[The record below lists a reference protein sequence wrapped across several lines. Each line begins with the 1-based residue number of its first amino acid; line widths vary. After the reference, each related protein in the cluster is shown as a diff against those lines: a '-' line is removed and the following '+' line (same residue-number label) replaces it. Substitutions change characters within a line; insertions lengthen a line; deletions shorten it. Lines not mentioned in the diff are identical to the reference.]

1 MKEEE
6 EQTEI
11 NKYINENIIDKG
23 YDPEDV
29 ASFVMKTRGVPFESL
44 SLDKLKEV
52 VEEFKDKGLNDAYTS
67 VKQKEKKS
75 EKNEKEKQKD
85 KNDKS
90 VKVDYSLYAPAL
102 YEFETDTQQENKL
115 VELYK
120 NNTMINITV
129 SEPKKEGKGG
139 FFSKPYWSYR
149 VQCPQLNSDVRRTAA
164 DFDWF
169 RNQLIIRYSLRHVPP
184 IVKDNVL
191 KQLGTALKLESEEAI
206 EQRKLRYYN
215 QFLECL
221 IEKKIFRTSPILYEF
236 LVLTDSEKFK
246 KYQNKLNN
254 SKFELSIKLSNLI
267 TLKGKIKCELKED
280 SISEANKMAVKF
292 YSLSDVYSKID
303 SLSSNISSNF
313 QTLHS
318 NFKHLSLLFSKLLEI
333 LTQNQ
338 YNNTESMK
346 KNYTDFRNIF
356 ENWSNSFKKQ
366 SEYFNKEFKETFSYL
381 GAEVNEMNSVYKK
394 YVEFKNEYESFTNLV
409 NKKKEDLFTSKKY
422 QNWNVEPGTE
432 DDIPTYKDDK
442 KIAFE
447 KMCYR
452 ENYLLKEEKKR
463 VCASIHFMNK
473 QFDKLMRNESIR
485 MQKYFISVQE
495 NSKLIFG
502 HEQILKELLE
512 SSPSEKAN

>member
-6 EQTEI
+6 QDEI
-11 NKYINENIIDKG
+11 NQYINENIIDKG

-29 ASFVMKTRGVPFESL
+29 ASFVMKTKGVPFESL

-67 VKQKEKKS
+67 VKQKEKKA

-90 VKVDYSLYAPAL
+90 IKVDYSLYAPTL
-102 YEFETDTQQENKL
+102 YEFETDTQQDNKL

-120 NNTMINITV
+120 NNTMITITV
-129 SEPKKEGKGG
+129 SEPKKEGKSG

-169 RNQLIIRYSLRHVPP
+169 RNQLLIRYSMRHVPP

-191 KQLGTALKLESEEAI
+191 KQLGTALKLESEETI

-236 LVLTDSEKFK
+236 LVLTDNDVFK

-280 SISEANKMAVKF
+280 SISEANKMALKF

-381 GAEVNEMNSVYKK
+381 GAEVNEMNLVYKK

-447 KMCYR
+447 KMCYK

-473 QFDKLMRNESIR
+473 QFDKLMRNESAR
-485 MQKYFISVQE
+485 MQKYFDSVKE

>member
-1 MKEEE
+1 MNEE
-6 EQTEI
+6 EQNEI

-29 ASFVMKTRGVPFESL
+29 ASFVMKTKGVPFESL
-44 SLDKLKEV
+44 SLEKLKEV

-67 VKQKEKKS
+67 VKRKEKK
-75 EKNEKEKQKD
+75 EGKNEKEKQKD

-90 VKVDYSLYAPAL
+90 AKVDYSLYSPTL
-102 YEFETDTQQENKL
+102 YEFETDTQQDNKL

-120 NNTMINITV
+120 NNAMITITV
-129 SEPKKEGKGG
+129 SEPKKEGKNG

-149 VQCPQLNSDVRRTAA
+149 VQCPQLNSDVRRTTA

-184 IVKDNVL
+184 ILKDNVL

-215 QFLECL
+215 NFLECL
-221 IEKKIFRTSPILYEF
+221 LEKKIFRTSPILYEF
-236 LVLTDSEKFK
+236 LVLSNNDIFK
-246 KYQNKLNN
+246 KYQNKLSN

-267 TLKGKIKCELKED
+267 TLKGKVKCELKED
-280 SISEANKMAVKF
+280 SISEANKMALKF
-292 YSLSDVYSKID
+292 YCLSDVYNKID
-303 SLSSNISSNF
+303 SLASNISSNF

-318 NFKHLSLLFSKLLEI
+318 NFKHLSLLFKKLLEV
-333 LTQNQ
+333 LNQNQ
-338 YNNTESMK
+338 YNNTDSMK
-346 KNYTDFRNIF
+346 KNYNDFSNIF
-356 ENWSNSFKKQ
+356 GNWSNSFKKQ

-381 GAEVNEMNSVYKK
+381 GAEVNEMNLIYKK
-394 YVEFKNEYESFTNLV
+394 YVEFKNEYESFTNMV

-422 QNWNVEPGTE
+422 QNWSVEPGTE
-432 DDIPTYKDDK
+432 GDIPTYKDDK

-473 QFDKLMRNESIR
+473 QFDKLMRNESAR
-485 MQKYFISVQE
+485 MQKYFDSVKE

-502 HEQILKELLE
+502 NDLILKELLE

>member
-6 EQTEI
+6 QNEI
-11 NKYINENIIDKG
+11 NQYINENIIDKG

-29 ASFVMKTRGVPFESL
+29 ASFVMKTRGIPFESL

-52 VEEFKDKGLNDAYTS
+52 VEEFKDKGLNDTYTT
-67 VKQKEKKS
+67 VKQKEKKA
-75 EKNEKEKQKD
+75 EKKEKEN

-90 VKVDYSLYAPAL
+90 SKTEYNLYSPTL

-115 VELYK
+115 VDLYK
-120 NNTMINITV
+120 NSTMISITV
-129 SEPKKEGKGG
+129 SEPKKEGKNG

-169 RNQLIIRYSLRHVPP
+169 RSQLIIRYSLRHIPP

-206 EQRKLRYYN
+206 EERKLRYYN
-215 QFLECL
+215 QFLACL

-236 LVLTDSEKFK
+236 LVLNDSEVFK

-280 SISEANKMAVKF
+280 SISEANKMSLKF
-292 YSLSDVYSKID
+292 LNLTEIYSKID
-303 SLSSNISSNF
+303 SVTSNISSNF
-313 QTLHS
+313 QSLHS
-318 NFKHLSLLFSKLLEI
+318 NFNHLSLLFSKLLEV
-333 LTQNQ
+333 LNQNQ
-338 YNNTESMK
+338 YNNTDSMK
-346 KNYTDFRNIF
+346 KNYSDFRNIF
-356 ENWSNSFKKQ
+356 ENWSKSFKKQ
-366 SEYFNKEFKETFSYL
+366 SEYFNKDFKETFSYL
-381 GAEVNEMNSVYKK
+381 AAEVNEMNLVYKK
-394 YVEFKNEYESFTNLV
+394 YVEFRNEYESFTNMI

-422 QNWNVEPGTE
+422 QNWGVEPGTE
-432 DDIPTYKDDK
+432 GDIPTFKDDK
-442 KIAFE
+442 KVAFE
-447 KMCYR
+447 KMCFK

-473 QFDKLMRNESIR
+473 QFDKLMRNESLR
-485 MQKYFISVQE
+485 MQKFFDSLKE

-502 HEQILKELLE
+502 HEDILKELLE
-512 SSPSEKAN
+512 SPPSEKAN